1 MIINNKMVVCLV
13 VYDIFMNFYGN
24 NENTS
29 VKMVSLSVIQ
39 NYLILTVSLEN
50 TAVNFV
56 MIEDWETCYKKY
68 QNSSREMSQ
77 ITSPSPFLF
86 LLPHVTIQ
94 NSAAPSFPQMPIIK
108 VT

>member
-13 VYDIFMNFYGN
+13 VYDIFMNFHGN

-29 VKMVSLSVIQ
+29 VKMVILSVIQ

-56 MIEDWETCYKKY
+56 MREDWETCY
-68 QNSSREMSQ
+68 
-77 ITSPSPFLF
+77 
-86 LLPHVTIQ
+86 
-94 NSAAPSFPQMPIIK
+94 
-108 VT
+108 